1 MAATPGSSFHHHG
14 AAAMCLL
21 LFFLAPSVV
30 SSAEMSFNGSCI
42 AGERDALLSF
52 KAGITRDP
60 TRRLRSW
67 RGQDCC
73 RWYGV
78 RCRAST
84 GHVVKINLR
93 NHFFARDFFDNF
105 IGNDHVHWLRGQIS
119 SSLLAL
125 RHLKHLD
132 LSGNDLGGH
141 KPVPEFVGSLGSLKY
156 LNLSYM
162 NFSGRVPPQLGN
174 LTRLVYLDIGVDYFF
189 NAYSSSSD
197 ISWLS
202 GLHSLEHLDMSGVDL
217 SAAVDWVH
225 SVNALPNLRVLYL
238 YLCGLNSSIP
248 SHLHHNLTV
257 LEQLDLSQNP
267 FGIPAAPNWYWDI
280 TSLKSLDISYC
291 ELAGPF
297 PDDLGNLTKLEVL
310 SMRGNN
316 MEGMIPS
323 TLRKLCSLQMVDLGY
338 NNIGGDVTVLI
349 ERLPKCSWNSLQEL
363 YLEGSNITGT
373 ILKPVANLTALNSLY
388 ISNNHLSGSVPVDIG
403 TMENLTYLYIGNNS
417 LSGVISEDHFSALT
431 NLKEIDLSHTNL
443 QVLVDS
449 DWEPPFNLDVA
460 HFSSCHL
467 GPHIPN
473 WLRWQP
479 SISLLEISDTGLSGT
494 IPDWF
499 WSTFS
504 NATHLDLSY
513 NQITGE
519 LPYNLEFMSVLEFFL
534 QSNHLTGSV
543 PYLLPRS
550 IELLDI
556 SKNSLNGQLPPNF
569 GAPKL
574 QVVILFSNCITG
586 TIPESICRWP
596 QLQTLD
602 LSNNLLTRGLPD
614 CEKHELKQWNPS
626 SNNSSWVNS
635 SNPYSLEIRTLLLN
649 NNSLSGAFPLF
660 LKQCQNLK
668 FLDLTQNKFSGK
680 LPAWI
685 SEDMPNLVMLRLRSN
700 NFSGHIPFEI
710 MRHFSLRILDLANNS
725 FSGVVPQS
733 VVNLTALTTPVVA
746 SNPMDNPFE
755 EDYENEGTFFELG
768 MSNDS
773 LSLVIKGQVLDYR
786 ENAIFFMSI
795 DMSCNRLVG
804 KIPEEMGSL
813 LGLINLNLSSNFLCG
828 NIPYKIGSMQSLES
842 LDLSNNQLS
851 GEIPCR
857 LSNLTSLSYLNLSYN
872 NLSGRIPSGHQLDT
886 LKTDDPASMYI
897 GNPGLCGHPLPKVC
911 PGDERAPD
919 GPVMWHED
927 DNTRMDFQLGLTVG
941 FLAGLWIIFCGLL
954 FNKTWRYAYFNLF
967 DRLYDKLHVF
977 SVLTWQQWIK
987 NTGTN

>member
-1 MAATPGSSFHHHG
+1 MAATPGSSFHRHG

-30 SSAEMSFNGSCI
+30 VSSAETSFNGSCI

-60 TRRLRSW
+60 TRQLRSW

-78 RCRAST
+78 RCSTRT
-84 GHVVKINLR
+84 GHVVKISLR
-93 NHFFARDFFDNF
+93 NDFFAQDFFDNF
-105 IGNDHVHWLRGQIS
+105 IGNDHVHWLRGEIS

-141 KPVPEFVGSLGSLKY
+141 KPVPEFVGSLESLTY
-156 LNLSYM
+156 LNL
-162 NFSGRVPPQLGN
+162 

-202 GLHSLEHLDMSGVDL
+202 GLHSLEHLDMTGVDL
-217 SAAVDWVH
+217 SLAADWVH

-238 YLCGLNSSIP
+238 YLCELNSSIP
-248 SHLHHNLTV
+248 SRLHHNLTV

-291 ELAGPF
+291 ELIGPF

-349 ERLPKCSWNSLQEL
+349 ERLSKCSWNSLQEL

-417 LSGVISEDHFSALT
+417 L
-431 NLKEIDLSHTNL
+431 N
-443 QVLVDS
+443 
-449 DWEPPFNLDVA
+449 
-460 HFSSCHL
+460 
-467 GPHIPN
+467 
-473 WLRWQP
+473 
-479 SISLLEISDTGLSGT
+479 TGLSGT

-513 NQITGE
+513 NQIT
-519 LPYNLEFMSVLEFFL
+519 
-534 QSNHLTGSV
+534 V

-574 QVVILFSNCITG
+574 QVAVLFSNCITG

-614 CEKHELKQWNPS
+614 CDKHELKQWNPS

-635 SNPYSLEIRTLLLN
+635 SNPYSLEIRTLLN
-649 NNSLSGAFPLF
+649 NNSLSGGFPLF

-685 SEDMPNLVMLRLRSN
+685 SGDMPNLVMLRLRSN
-700 NFSGHIPFEI
+700 NFSGHIPVEI
-710 MRHFSLRILDLANNS
+710 MRHFSLCILDLANNS

-755 EDYENEGTFFELG
+755 EDYENEGTFFEVG

-786 ENAIFFMSI
+786 ENAIFSMSI

-813 LGLINLNLSSNFLCG
+813 LGLINLNLSSNFLSG
-828 NIPYKIGSMQSLES
+828 NIPYKIGSLQSLES

-851 GEIPCR
+851 GEIPWS
-857 LSNLTSLSYLNLSYN
+857 LSILTSLSYLNLSYN

-954 FNKTWRYAYFNLF
+954 FKKTWRYAYFSLF

-977 SVLTWQQWIK
+977 SVLTWQQWFR